1 MANTTKYESRR
12 LQALQMLEDNSGT
25 TQGQLVRLYMSEVD
39 RHHHSN
45 RKDAEPLL
53 DDGEMYTL
61 HYKMLSPASREK
73 VEELFKRRGRVMRA
87 AQEIE
92 HIKLIIR
99 SRMYLIS
106 TYFIKL
112 GNIETMEAAIN
123 MALLAVPEPDR
134 SERAAQ
140 IANRIDLVGCSQTV
154 DDKGLLRISI
164 DDILEDTDM
173 LQSMEQA
180 RTDIYTML
188 SQFKGCYNALMDYIK
203 ESKLDKML
211 PVSLKML
218 GEYEA
223 EMVNYGNGWN
233 WEKYKMQPVNLQH
246 SGLYST
252 PTLQGLYG
260 FLPDYTTVEPEQGGY
275 NYMYSTYFSE
285 D

>member
-12 LQALQMLEDNSGT
+12 QQALLMLEDNSGT

-39 RHHHSN
+39 RHQHTN

-61 HYKMLSPASREK
+61 HYKLLSPASREK
-73 VEELFKRRGRVMRA
+73 ITALLERRSRVMRA
-87 AQEIE
+87 AQEME
-92 HIKLIIR
+92 RIKLIIR
-99 SRMYLIS
+99 SRMNLLS
-106 TYFIKL
+106 TYFVKL

-173 LQSMEQA
+173 LQSLEQA
-180 RTDIYTML
+180 RKDIYIML

-203 ESKLDKML
+203 ESKLDKVL
-211 PVSLKML
+211 PVSLTVL

-223 EMVNYGNGWN
+223 EIANYGTGWN
-233 WEKYKMQPVNLQH
+233 WEKYKIQPVNLQH
-246 SGLYST
+246 AGLCST

-260 FLPDYTTVEPEQGGY
+260 FLPEYTTVEPEQGGY
-275 NYMYSTYFSE
+275 KYMYSTYFLE
-285 D
+285 N